1 MNLEPA
7 FGPLTTVISLEL
19 VSGRFSESTVSAYVD
34 TRTVAKWLRG
44 EVGVPGQTMATRML
58 ATVGD
63 DPEGTEARTVAQ
75 IVQYLREQ
83 ELMADDDVAS
93 IALRGAAEDIARG
106 YWKLK

>member
-1 MNLEPA
+1 MNRKREA
-7 FGPLTTVISLEL
+7 DVGKQASDFRQGVE
-19 VSGRFSESTVSAYVD
+19 AA
-34 TRTVAKWLRG
+34 AKWLRG

-58 ATVGD
+58 AAVGE

-75 IVQYLREQ
+75 IVQYLQEQ

-106 YWKLK
+106 DWKRS

>member
-1 MNLEPA
+1 MSRAPSDFRAGVEA
-7 FGPLTTVISLEL
+7 
-19 VSGRFSESTVSAYVD
+19 A
-34 TRTVAKWLRG
+34 AKWLREADDDG
-44 EVGVPGQTMATRML
+44 RLMADDML
-58 ATVGD
+58 AAVGE

-106 YWKLK
+106 DWKRS

>member
-1 MNLEPA
+1 MARQNSDFRAGVEEA
-7 FGPLTTVISLEL
+7 
-19 VSGRFSESTVSAYVD
+19 
-34 TRTVAKWLRG
+34 AKWLRSR
-44 EVGVPGQTMATRML
+44 PGDRRFVSDDVVRHIADEMVRAI
-58 ATVGD
+58 GD

-106 YWKLK
+106 DWKLK